1 MTPDVWNSFQKMF
14 EGSGFK
20 VYVSRA
26 VIEVQEIEQTEAERE
41 AECRRLMVN
50 ELMERTRDLYWR
62 WKKEGM

>member
-1 MTPDVWNSFQKMF
+1 MF
-14 EGSGFK
+14 EESGFE

-62 WKKEGM
+62 EGM